1 MVTHLPPIPLR
12 ENKEE
17 PDRVES
23 LKPSMPAKDIYHN
36 TVKNALIK
44 DGWRITHD
52 PLRIRLARGKN
63 LFVDLGAER
72 LLAAERGTEK
82 IAVEIKSFTS
92 PSDMR
97 DLEQA
102 VGQFI
107 LYDRLLKRYYPD
119 YILYLAVSEDTR
131 KTVFEEE
138 AGETMIEDNIIRL
151 VTFDPIKEAIV
162 KWIQ

>member
-1 MVTHLPPIPLR
+1 
-12 ENKEE
+12 
-17 PDRVES
+17 
-23 LKPSMPAKDIYHN
+23 MPAKDIYHN
-36 TVKNALIK
+36 AVKNALIK
-44 DGWRITHD
+44 DGWTIVHD

-102 VGQFI
+102 IGQFV
-107 LYDRLLKRYYPD
+107 LYARLLKRYYPE
-119 YILYLAVSEDTR
+119 YTLYLAVSENTH

-138 AGETMIEDNIIRL
+138 AGQTMIEDNILRL
-151 VTFDPIKEAIV
+151 VTFDPKKEAIV
-162 KWIQ
+162 QWIQ